1 MSVVCY
7 TREHIERFAKA
18 LARHDR
24 EEHADL
30 WISNATVLTAL
41 RGHALCF
48 ANAHRIHVA
57 LTDDEIAFGLKA
69 YRRARGWHR
78 PQVTGYLASAYHRPR
93 KTSAQPLSLGSP
105 GR

>member
-1 MSVVCY
+1 MPDVSY

-18 LARHDR
+18 LARYDR

-30 WISNATVLTAL
+30 WISNASIVAAL

-48 ANAHRIHVA
+48 ANAHRIRIV
-57 LTDDEIAFGLKA
+57 LTDDEIAFGLSS

-78 PQVTGYLASAYHRPR
+78 PRGTVYLASARR
-93 KTSAQPLSLGSP
+93 LSPKRSS
-105 GR
+105 R

>member
-1 MSVVCY
+1 MSVVSY
-7 TREHIERFAKA
+7 TRENIEWFAKA
-18 LARHDR
+18 LARYDR

-30 WISNATVLTAL
+30 WISNATVVAAL

-78 PQVTGYLASAYHRPR
+78 PRERVYVASARR
-93 KTSAQPLSLGSP
+93 LSRRTSS
-105 GR
+105 R

>member
-1 MSVVCY
+1 MSVVSY

-18 LARHDR
+18 LARYDR

-78 PQVTGYLASAYHRPR
+78 PRGTVYLASTRRLSR
-93 KTSAQPLSLGSP
+93 KRSS
-105 GR
+105 R

>member
-1 MSVVCY
+1 MSVVSY

-24 EEHADL
+24 EEHPDL
-30 WISNATVLTAL
+30 WTSNTSVVAAL

-48 ANAHRIHVA
+48 ANAHRIRVV
-57 LTDDEIAFGLKA
+57 LTDDDIAVGLKA

-78 PQVTGYLASAYHRPR
+78 PRGTVYVASARILSR
-93 KTSAQPLSLGSP
+93 RTSS
-105 GR
+105 R